1 MRKKFLYILYIVVI
15 ILSSCKKE
23 EKFSEV
29 PYITFVDFVKIPNSH
44 GYDEQARLTIHFQDG
59 DGDLGLN
66 DNELNAPF
74 DTSSIY
80 YYNFFIDYYK
90 KIDGEYQLLELP
102 STTNSRFP
110 RLSDKASESI
120 EGDISINIFINTYDW
135 STTYDT
141 MKLEC
146 HIVDRALH
154 ESNTITVPEFV
165 VKKK

>member
-1 MRKKFLYILYIVVI
+1 MRKKFLYILYIIAI

-29 PYITFVDFVKIPNSH
+29 PYITFVDFVKIPNST
-44 GYDEQARLTIHFQDG
+44 GYDDQARLTIHFQDG

-66 DNELNAPF
+66 ENELSAPF

-154 ESNTITVPEFV
+154 KSNTITVPEFV